1 MGTTDKREQ
10 TMAFLS
16 YLLSIAG
23 TAVVLFNPKRTPYAA
38 FHARQSLGIFL
49 LAIISALA
57 WVIAGW
63 IVTWIPVAGP
73 AFAAALFSLVVAACI
88 ILFVCWIK
96 GMINAVKGKLDPVPI
111 VGASIAKVLIKISGK
126 V

>member
-1 MGTTDKREQ
+1 
-10 TMAFLS
+10 MAFLS

-49 LAIISALA
+49 IELIMSIA
-57 WVIAGW
+57 WVVVGW

-73 AFAAALFSLVVAACI
+73 VLAVAFFTLVIATFIVLI
-88 ILFVCWIK
+88 VCWIQ
-96 GMINAVKGKLDPVPI
+96 GMVNALNGRLDPVPI
-111 VGASIAKVLIKISGK
+111 VGASIAKVLVKISGK